1 MALTPQQIVD
11 LVNRGKGSAGMYDG
25 ATVANGLSQRHDA
38 IADRMLRLQG
48 KMSQYWEGDSAG
60 QAYAGAGPLVDASKV
75 SGQHLEQAN
84 QLYTGQGNS
93 FKDLDG
99 KIKSVGNI
107 GDRPADDWVSNT
119 PLSFLS
125 NRSHDIE
132 EWDKKARVVTEGYGL
147 YHGQSTDNSGRWAD
161 PSQYG
166 DLAMPSAG
174 GDFSVTQPGGTGTG
188 HLPSAYTP
196 GGTGGTGSTG
206 GSHAGGYSGGTA
218 NLPGPGAGT
227 HTGSASNGNGPVPQQ
242 GWLEPG
248 APQFHGKVP
257 DTTTSSGY
265 TPPGTTPDHGAWTPT
280 GGPASGSNTVSGNS
294 FGPGGSGPGGFGPG
308 GFGPGGFGPGGTGGY
323 SGGSGSGSGSSG
335 GRGYNGAGS
344 NGNSLGRGTGAG
356 SGTGAGAGALGNT
369 EPASGRAAGAA
380 GTQGRAG
387 SPGMGSGGMGR
398 GGKAEDDTEHKRAD
412 YLLETDPDDAL
423 VGTLPK
429 TAPPVIGL

>member
-11 LVNRGKGSAGMYDG
+11 LVNRGKGAAGMYDG
-25 ATVANGLSQRHDA
+25 ATVATGLSQRHDA
-38 IADRMLRLQG
+38 IADRMLQLQG

-60 QAYAGAGPLVDASKV
+60 QAYAGAGPMVQASQV

-93 FKDLDG
+93 FTVLDG
-99 KIKSVGNI
+99 KIKSVGTI

-132 EWDKKARVVTEGYGL
+132 EWDKKARAVTEGYSL

-174 GDFSVTQPGGTGTG
+174 GDFSVTQPGGTATG
-188 HLPSAYTP
+188 HLPSASTP

-206 GSHAGGYSGGTA
+206 GSHAGGYSTGTV
-218 NLPGPGAGT
+218 PGPGAGS
-227 HTGSASNGNGPVPQQ
+227 HVGGSSNGNGPVPQQ

-257 DTTTSSGY
+257 ETTTTSGY
-265 TPPGTTPDHGAWTPT
+265 TPPGTTPDPGAWTPA
-280 GGPASGSNTVSGNS
+280 GGYPGNGTSSNGNVGGNS
-294 FGPGGSGPGGFGPG
+294 FGPG

-335 GRGYNGAGS
+335 GRGSGS
-344 NGNSLGRGTGAG
+344 NGSGLGRGAGTGAG
-356 SGTGAGAGALGNT
+356 TPGNT

-380 GTQGRAG
+380 GTNGRAG
-387 SPGMGSGGMGR
+387 SPGMGGGGIGR
-398 GGKAEDDTEHKRAD
+398 GGKGDEDNEHKRAD

-423 VGTLPK
+423 IGTLPK
-429 TAPPVIGL
+429 AAPPVIGL